1 MPMALK
7 DKSANILK
15 HQILQTL
22 LATIILFILFL
33 ALGQEKLVLISTIG
47 ATTFIVFMT
56 PMSKSA
62 KTKNII
68 ISHLIGLAVGTCFY
82 YTTLPY
88 FVEYPSAIGGTI
100 LVMVILGIRHAP
112 AAGTALAVTM
122 NGQPLNAFIAIMLC
136 AIVLSQCHYY
146 LKKYLKDLS

>member
-7 DKSANILK
+7 SKSENLLK
-15 HQILQTL
+15 HLILQTL
-22 LATIILFILFL
+22 LATATLAILFL
-33 ALGQEKLVLISTIG
+33 ILGQQKLILVSTIG
-47 ATTFIVFMT
+47 ATAFIVFLT
-56 PMSKSA
+56 PTSKSA

-68 ISHLIGLAVGTCFY
+68 LGHLTGLAIGTCFY

-88 FVEYPSAIGGTI
+88 FVEYPLAIGGTI
-100 LVMVILGIRHAP
+100 LVMAILGIRHAP
-112 AAGTALAVTM
+112 AAGTALAVTI
-122 NGQPLNAFIAIMLC
+122 NDQPLNAFIAVMLC